1 SEIVKDVVDQLFAKG
16 IKAGFIS
23 TNIIRPFPAKVIA
36 EEIKNVKAVTVGD
49 RAESYGGHGCNMTN
63 EVKADL
69 FTHGNRDTLVISRV
83 YGLGGKDF
91 YAEDGHHFF
100 ELAIRAAETGKVDV
114 PFDYHGHTPG
124 DPDKAPK
131 RVLEPLKYEDVK

>member
-1 SEIVKDVVDQLFAKG
+1 
-16 IKAGFIS
+16 
-23 TNIIRPFPAKVIA
+23 
-36 EEIKNVKAVTVGD
+36 
-49 RAESYGGHGCNMTN
+49 MTL
-63 EVKADL
+63 EVKAAL
-69 FTHGNRDTLVISRV
+69 FTHGNRRHTLVISRV

-100 ELAIRAAETGKVDV
+100 ELAIDAVEKGYVEK

-131 RVLEPLKYEDVK
+131 RVLEPLKYEDLKTGLITVDEG